1 MRKFIARICL
11 GTMMA
16 FAAAPVMAQ
25 NQTVTGSVVDE
36 NGEPVIGASVM
47 VSGTKTGT
55 VTDVNG
61 TYKINVQKGQ
71 KVVISYIGYLP
82 QTVLPG
88 GKISLQEDRQSLD
101 EVVVVGY
108 GAQKKAHLTGSV
120 ATVDMNDVQDI
131 AAGGL
136 ASTLSGLVNGDR
148 KSVV

>member
-11 GTMMA
+11 GTMIA

-61 TYKINVQKGQ
+61 TYKINRVF
-71 KVVISYIGYLP
+71 S
-82 QTVLPG
+82 
-88 GKISLQEDRQSLD
+88 
-101 EVVVVGY
+101 
-108 GAQKKAHLTGSV
+108 
-120 ATVDMNDVQDI
+120 
-131 AAGGL
+131 
-136 ASTLSGLVNGDR
+136 
-148 KSVV
+148 